1 MTWRG
6 VGGSTG
12 RSRHVE
18 HPLRKQFGQVCTGLG
33 MAAVLPLPTVAS
45 AHGRWTYP
53 GWPSAR
59 ASGRCPWRL
68 RTLRSRRV
76 QSGARVALA
85 RFAASHHA
93 SCHHRIG
100 SNHRKRRGCAASAG
114 AVRVHGNGS
123 RSVYGPL
130 APGRVGDQ
138 APAGREKGVAMRG
151 AGADSESGDSALVS
165 LGTDAA
171 GRPWSD
177 DMSRP
182 CLTVLCPPWRWV
194 RPRRRSCRRC

>member
-100 SNHRKRRGCAASAG
+100 SNHRKRRGVLLRPALFGFTAMGVGSSTALWLLAG
-114 AVRVHGNGS
+114 
-123 RSVYGPL
+123 SVTRLPL
-130 APGRVGDQ
+130 AVI
-138 APAGREKGVAMRG
+138 GVAMRG
-151 AGADSESGDSALVS
+151 RAPTANLATAHARSAR
-165 LGTDAA
+165 DAA
-171 GRPWSD
+171 GVVRRHVAALPD
-177 DMSRP
+177 GTR
-182 CLTVLCPPWRWV
+182 PPWRWV
-194 RPRRRSCRRC
+194 RLLRRLRRC